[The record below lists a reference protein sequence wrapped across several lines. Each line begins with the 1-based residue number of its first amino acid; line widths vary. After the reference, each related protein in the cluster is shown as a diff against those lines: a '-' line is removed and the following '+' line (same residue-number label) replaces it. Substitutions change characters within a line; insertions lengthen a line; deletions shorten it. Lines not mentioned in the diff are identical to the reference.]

1 MPAVLKELMRH
12 EDINTTM
19 NYYVGVNAELTAEA
33 LYAAVS
39 GDTFGDTSDSKA
51 TAEQGRAA
59 PTY

>member
-39 GDTFGDTSDSKA
+39 GDTFGDTPDFE
-51 TAEQGRAA
+51 TPAEQGGAA
-59 PTY
+59 TTH